1 MSGHKVSI
9 RFNTAAGE
17 SPLKWRVVIN
27 GVEHLASQVDTLVA
41 TTTTQDFIE
50 GVGEKWHVT
59 CQPDLITWDGDRV
72 ILQDKVKKVSRVRH
86 ILKSLTYRVYS
97 SCITSLI
104 AAFVTG
110 NLALGFSI
118 GTADFFI
125 KIFTYYLHE
134 RVWYHIPFGTRKIKI
149 K

>member
-1 MSGHKVSI
+1 
-9 RFNTAAGE
+9 
-17 SPLKWRVVIN
+17 
-27 GVEHLASQVDTLVA
+27 VDTLVA